1 MAPVTFARQ
10 LATLLGLRGR
20 LWLRRTLSRGGFA
33 KVVGLL
39 SPPAGVLLMGMVA
52 SSVRAGA
59 VGVDPVLLV
68 GIAGAVVI
76 AVHGVLIFEVT
87 AQVGAGE
94 GMAAALYHFPLSA
107 NLIHASETLVGA
119 LSPGLLM
126 ACVLLLSI
134 APSAAGSGPLGLLWM
149 LLAVA
154 WLVGFRQAFRLTL
167 ARILRRRFVR
177 EVAMALLSVSVLGVW
192 LGINVLLERTDAGAV
207 KAWLLE
213 APPLFWA
220 LPPNWFLAPVAD
232 LPLPAWVRGV
242 GVIGAPLAVLSIFVL
257 GADLQDRA
265 CYGEA
270 DSPLGRRHRA
280 RARRWHLADRV
291 PFSLV
296 PPAVWATAA
305 RELTTLRRDP
315 FLMVMLAS
323 QAVLLLLPA
332 LIFPSLRGGG
342 EAWIPGLL
350 LLLLLAEHGPLFNVL
365 ATEGRSLRFL
375 AQTPV
380 TRWQVLVGKNLGYL
394 ALFSTFNLI
403 FLALGCAVFG
413 AWSMYLPLALLAVL
427 GVLVLTG
434 AGNVVSVVLP
444 VPRLGARAAQGG
456 ARAAAAASDGGP
468 EPPGCGVS
476 LMRFALLQATLL
488 MLVPPGLLVL
498 LGSRLGAAGWVA
510 ALAGSTAWCVLIYL
524 GGTGVAAR
532 RLESAEERIL
542 AILSTRAA
550 A

>member
-1 MAPVTFARQ
+1 MSFARQ
-10 LATLLGLRGR
+10 LATLLGLRGT
-20 LWLRRTLSRGGFA
+20 LWLRRTMSRGGFA

-39 SPPAGVLLMGMVA
+39 SPPAGVLLLLMVS

-59 VGVDPVLLV
+59 AGFEPLLLSAI
-68 GIAGAVVI
+68 GGAVVL
-76 AVHGVLIFEVT
+76 AVHAVLIFEVT

-94 GMAAALYHFPLSA
+94 GMAAALYHFPLSPR
-107 NLIHASETLVGA
+107 LIHASETLVGA

-126 ACVLLLSI
+126 ACALLLSL
-134 APSAAGSGPLGLLWM
+134 APTAAEVGLLGFLWM
-149 LLAVA
+149 ILAVA
-154 WLVGFRQAFRLTL
+154 WLVGFRQAFRLGL
-167 ARILRRRFVR
+167 ARLLRRRFVR
-177 EVAMALLSVSVLGVW
+177 EVAMALLSVSVLASW
-192 LGINVLLERTDAGAV
+192 LGINVLIEKVDAAAIEV
-207 KAWLLE
+207 WLAE
-213 APPLFWA
+213 APALFWA
-220 LPPNWFLAPVAD
+220 LPWNWFVAPVSEV
-232 LPLPAWVRGV
+232 PMPSWVRIV
-242 GVIGAPLAVLSIFVL
+242 GGIGAPLAVLAIFVV

-270 DSPLGRRHRA
+270 DSPLGKRRRRA
-280 RARRWHLADRV
+280 SRRWHLADRA

-315 FLMVMLAS
+315 FLMVMLGS
-323 QAVLLLLPA
+323 QAVLLLIPA

-342 EAWIPGLL
+342 EGWIPGLL

-365 ATEGRSLRFL
+365 ATEGRSLKFL

-380 TRWQVLVGKNLGYL
+380 TRWQVLMGKNLGYL
-394 ALFSTFNLI
+394 GLFTGFNLL

-413 AWSMYLPLALLAVL
+413 AWKLYLPLAGLAVL

-476 LMRFALLQATLL
+476 LARFASLQATLL
-488 MLVPPGLLVL
+488 MLLPPGLLVL
-498 LGSRLGAAGWVA
+498 LGGRVGGIGWLAAFAGA
-510 ALAGSTAWCVLIYL
+510 TAWCVLIYVA
-524 GGTGVAAR
+524 GTAIAVRG
-532 RLESAEERIL
+532 LEAAEERIL
-542 AILSTRAA
+542 AILATRAA